1 MPVPRRS
8 QPRPLTQPLSRR
20 SWEQAAAG
28 FPEIP
33 KGRNPIK
40 IWYNPAVRC
49 RLRTRISGS
58 SSETRP
64 PCAQPVRLS
73 TGAPCPPLL
82 QIIPLYAVI
91 TLAAGVCGGYLFKY
105 FTGNTEV
112 NWSKTLRGTHDNQG
126 INEKRVASH
135 NSRFGFRSLNKHMV
149 TIFPFSYIPFD
160 KIGETRRNPAYDHT
174 PAE

>member
-1 MPVPRRS
+1 M
-8 QPRPLTQPLSRR
+8 
-20 SWEQAAAG
+20 
-28 FPEIP
+28 
-33 KGRNPIK
+33 
-40 IWYNPAVRC
+40 
-49 RLRTRISGS
+49 RT
-58 SSETRP
+58 T
-64 PCAQPVRLS
+64 PCASRPELPAR
-73 TGAPCPPLL
+73 PLL

-91 TLAAGVCGGYLFKY
+91 GLAATVCGGYMFKY

-135 NSRFGFRSLNKHMV
+135 NSRFGFRSLNKGTV
-149 TIFPFSYIPFD
+149 TIFPFSYIPFG